1 MSIPRMR
8 AFIVLALIA
17 AASADVSH
25 LFNRP
30 GQPQRHQPS
39 GGPDAQ
45 AEVLQQSVDV
55 RPDGYESSFQ
65 TSNGISAQESGQLK
79 SLGPKEE
86 AIVVSGQY
94 QYTAEDGTPIQVSYT
109 ADENGYNPQGA
120 HLPTPHPI
128 PEAIARAIAYN
139 AAHPQAPEPQQGQK
153 RF

>member
-1 MSIPRMR
+1 MR

-25 LFNRP
+25 LFNKP
-30 GQPQRHQPS
+30 GQHHHQPS

-45 AEVLQQSVDV
+45 AEVLVQSSDV

-79 SLGPKEE
+79 KVGAEE
-86 AIVVSGQY
+86 ALVVSGQF
-94 QYTAEDGTPIQVSYT
+94 QYTADDGTPVQVSYT
-109 ADENGYNPQGA
+109 ADENGYNAQGP
-120 HLPTPHPI
+120 HIPTPPPV
-128 PEAIARAIAYN
+128 PEAIKRALAYI
-139 AAHPQAPEPQQGQK
+139 AAHPPPPEPQQGQK